1 MNSLITFLFATLLL
15 GLQEAQAKP
24 FVAVGYGLGSY
35 QDEKKDDVGFTAKGT
50 PAKITLGARSGHI
63 EIETFGRFGTYTGN
77 FTHDGVKNTLEHS
90 EKTFGVGLGIYTI
103 PSLRLNFGYAFH
115 IIKETLKKPVGEIE
129 EEEITD
135 QYGLEDDVLYGPYV
149 GADFHLFTLGPV
161 KFIVS
166 GSAYFVSGIGGKSYE
181 GMASLKI
188 PFDGFSLNTS
198 RSQSDQ

>member
-1 MNSLITFLFATLLL
+1 MSSFIAFLFMTLLL
-15 GLQEAQAKP
+15 GLQTVQAKP

-35 QDEKKDDVGFTAKGT
+35 QDENKSDVDFIAKGS

-63 EIETFGRFGTYTGN
+63 EIETFGRFGNYTGN
-77 FTHDGVKNTLEHS
+77 FSHDGVKNSIEHS

-103 PSLRLNFGYAFH
+103 PSLRLSFGYSFH
-115 IIKETLKKPVGEIE
+115 IIKETIKKPVGEIE
-129 EEEITD
+129 EREIND
-135 QYGLEDDVLYGPYV
+135 QYGLKDDVLYGPYA
-149 GADFHLFTLGPV
+149 GADFHLFTLGRV

-166 GSAYFVSGIGGKSYE
+166 GNAYFVSGIGGKSYE